1 MKIAR
6 LLIAKQP
13 KIRECLELK
22 WDVAVKGAM
31 EKQMGMNE
39 EAMKTR
45 KTKGEREMTRG

>member
-22 WDVAVKGAM
+22 WDVAEGANGEANGNERRTDERLKDKVK
-31 EKQMGMNE
+31 EK
-39 EAMKTR
+39 
-45 KTKGEREMTRG
+45 